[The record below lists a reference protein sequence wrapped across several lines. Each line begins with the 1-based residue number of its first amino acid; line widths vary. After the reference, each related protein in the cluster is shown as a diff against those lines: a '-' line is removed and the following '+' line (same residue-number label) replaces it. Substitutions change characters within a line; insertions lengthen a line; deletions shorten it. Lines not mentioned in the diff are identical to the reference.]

1 MPDETIEITD
11 MGRVEVILKQ
21 SNPAYV
27 AERLCDLMPRS
38 EAIRF
43 CEERN
48 RPDLVRAILNYVPT
62 KGDA

>member
-11 MGRVEVILKQ
+11 VGRVEVILKF
-21 SNPAYV
+21 SDPAYV

-38 EAIRF
+38 EAIQL

-48 RPDLVRAILNYVPT
+48 RPELVRALMNYVPT